1 MSEKMNISKNKKVKL
16 KTEENNS
23 NGGEQ
28 TSKILNA
35 ELIEDK
41 KTKHEE
47 MFGEKDK
54 KDKSNI

>member
-1 MSEKMNISKNKKVKL
+1 MSEKMNIKNNKKIKL
-16 KTEENNS
+16 KTEEQS

-28 TSKILNA
+28 SNKILKA

-54 KDKSNI
+54 ENKSNL